1 VDETQENLNRECYK
15 IKMQWGRTM
24 AADSITFL
32 VSLVV
37 LMELL
42 RAQMVVFRK
51 VIFFL

>member
-1 VDETQENLNRECYK
+1 
-15 IKMQWGRTM
+15 M